1 MSSASIFEMVAGA
14 CKARAP
20 TGGVLTLW
28 MLVTAVATQI
38 LATACD
44 VKTMVQQSFP
54 NSKSE
59 CIQLEMMTSDV
70 HTCDSLAVHGG
81 FGILALNRLTMEPNS
96 LLTGVQTYDVEICH
110 PGMITYEPNVQCSL
124 QLDSVHVFRCMDSS
138 LAWNDFRRDLLLE
151 WNGNPTNMSADVDS
165 MAVVMTGVNIDQWN
179 LHLGQVARFCNCVET
194 SATDRCLE
202 CFSTCVDFSAV
213 ETRQTVFLDAV
224 TTENLIHDDAGKLNM
239 QAVGFPCNTDF
250 QGLCSD
256 GATDFWHVRHGF
268 NQLCSVDQTDK
279 TMRSDPRF
287 LSVTAVFFSM
297 SFNAVPIS
305 KPKSAVE
312 LAAVLVSDSRS
323 IDSFVMQCD
332 VTLILWMIRV
342 QMLLDQCLI
351 QVTLVGAFA
360 WWCLR
365 VCVTQALGNL
375 RCSQP

>member
-1 MSSASIFEMVAGA
+1 MVAGA

-28 MLVTAVATQI
+28 MLVMAVATQI

-96 LLTGVQTYDVEICH
+96 VLTGVQMYDVEICH

-165 MAVVMTGVNIDQWN
+165 MAVVMTGVNIDQWS
-179 LHLGQVARFCNCVET
+179 LHLGQVARSCNCVET

-250 QGLCSD
+250 SG
-256 GATDFWHVRHGF
+256 
-268 NQLCSVDQTDK
+268 
-279 TMRSDPRF
+279 
-287 LSVTAVFFSM
+287 
-297 SFNAVPIS
+297 I
-305 KPKSAVE
+305 
-312 LAAVLVSDSRS
+312 
-323 IDSFVMQCD
+323 
-332 VTLILWMIRV
+332 V
-342 QMLLDQCLI
+342 Q
-351 QVTLVGAFA
+351 
-360 WWCLR
+360 
-365 VCVTQALGNL
+365 
-375 RCSQP
+375 